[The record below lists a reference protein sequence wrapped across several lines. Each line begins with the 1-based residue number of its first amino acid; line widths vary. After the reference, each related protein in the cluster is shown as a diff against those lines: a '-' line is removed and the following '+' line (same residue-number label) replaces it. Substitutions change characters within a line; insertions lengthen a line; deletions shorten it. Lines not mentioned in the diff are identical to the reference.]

1 MAERW
6 GLVARNVARLG
17 DPPRVPRHEIS
28 PLTPEQARRLIELAE
43 DDRYRALY
51 VTALGTGLRQWSCW
65 GCWEDADLEAG
76 RLRVRHTLACVEGE
90 LTLLPT
96 AGRGAVIT
104 YCVTCYRAGAT
115 RTRGPGDLLRQCCQI
130 Q

>member
-6 GLVARNVARLG
+6 GLVARSVAKLA

-51 VTALGTGLRQWSCW
+51 VTARW
-65 GCWEDADLEAG
+65 A
-76 RLRVRHTLACVEGE
+76 RAC
-90 LTLLPT
+90 
-96 AGRGAVIT
+96 ASGAVGAAGKTPTSRRVASGSGIRWP
-104 YCVTCYRAGAT
+104 VWRAS
-115 RTRGPGDLLRQCCQI
+115 
-130 Q
+130 